1 MCVLWSCTGVNWL
14 GNLSKIFYLQF
25 YVNKVSE
32 TFLPTLF
39 YCCIIICFFCSY
51 PLVQTQLIC
60 EEVNKSHF
68 SAACKRTREEI
79 EEIKSGHGL
88 VNTDIESLR
97 WVYYRFCVNLILLLF
112 ALHVHVYTLHF
123 LTCTFTSLYSPS
135 FTLLSSF
142 LSLSISSLLPFFPP
156 FLLLSLSLQSEDTSQ
171 QRESLCPKTKDI
183 NIRY

>member
-1 MCVLWSCTGVNWL
+1 MCTVVMHWCNCL
-14 GNLSKIFYLQF
+14 GNLTKIFYLQF
-25 YVNKVSE
+25 FAIKVLE

-79 EEIKSGHGL
+79 EEIKSGRGL

-97 WVYYRFCVNLILLLF
+97 
-112 ALHVHVYTLHF
+112 
-123 LTCTFTSLYSPS
+123 
-135 FTLLSSF
+135 
-142 LSLSISSLLPFFPP
+142 
-156 FLLLSLSLQSEDTSQ
+156 
-171 QRESLCPKTKDI
+171 
-183 NIRY
+183 